1 MELGPSELVMAA
13 AVARRYYLAGE
24 SKVEIA
30 AALGISRFKVARI
43 LESARENG
51 LVRIEIGQQGPIDP
65 DLSAQLQ
72 QRFSL
77 HHCVVVVA
85 QDEHSARHLVGAAAA
100 ELLAEIVTRDDVL
113 GLPWARAVSEMI
125 AALPTLPP
133 IPVIQLS
140 GSLVI
145 PGETSPVDLVRRAAR
160 LSGGESHVFYA
171 PLLLDDAES
180 ALALRRQP
188 SVAEAMEQ
196 IPRVTLTVVGIG
208 GWVPRTSTIWNATS
222 EEDRETISALGVIGE
237 VAGVFYNAAGQPVA
251 TPLDERLLT
260 ITAEQ
265 MRGIPEVIGV
275 AYGAAKAETIRASVL
290 GGLVDSLVVDSEVA
304 RRMLQG

>member
-13 AVARRYYLAGE
+13 AVARRYYLSGE
-24 SKVEIA
+24 SKVEIV

-188 SVAEAMEQ
+188 SVA
-196 IPRVTLTVVGIG
+196 
-208 GWVPRTSTIWNATS
+208 
-222 EEDRETISALGVIGE
+222 DRETISALGVIGE

>member
-100 ELLAEIVTRDDVL
+100 ELHAEIVTPDDFL
-113 GLPWARAVSEMI
+113 GLPWARAVS
-125 AALPTLPP
+125 
-133 IPVIQLS
+133 
-140 GSLVI
+140 
-145 PGETSPVDLVRRAAR
+145 
-160 LSGGESHVFYA
+160 
-171 PLLLDDAES
+171 
-180 ALALRRQP
+180 
-188 SVAEAMEQ
+188 
-196 IPRVTLTVVGIG
+196 
-208 GWVPRTSTIWNATS
+208 
-222 EEDRETISALGVIGE
+222 
-237 VAGVFYNAAGQPVA
+237 
-251 TPLDERLLT
+251 
-260 ITAEQ
+260 
-265 MRGIPEVIGV
+265 
-275 AYGAAKAETIRASVL
+275 
-290 GGLVDSLVVDSEVA
+290 
-304 RRMLQG
+304 

>member
-1 MELGPSELVMAA
+1 
-13 AVARRYYLAGE
+13 
-24 SKVEIA
+24 
-30 AALGISRFKVARI
+30 
-43 LESARENG
+43 
-51 LVRIEIGQQGPIDP
+51 
-65 DLSAQLQ
+65 
-72 QRFSL
+72 
-77 HHCVVVVA
+77 
-85 QDEHSARHLVGAAAA
+85 
-100 ELLAEIVTRDDVL
+100 
-113 GLPWARAVSEMI
+113 
-125 AALPTLPP
+125 
-133 IPVIQLS
+133 
-140 GSLVI
+140 
-145 PGETSPVDLVRRAAR
+145 
-160 LSGGESHVFYA
+160 VFYA

-196 IPRVTLTVVGIG
+196 ISRVTLAVVGIG
-208 GWVPRTSTIWNATS
+208 GWVPRTSTIWNAAS
-222 EEDRETISALGVIGE
+222 DEDREAISNLGVIGE